1 MLLKVAKTLAM
12 VALAVILL
20 HCLPGVC
27 EEAFALPGTSG
38 VTSSDGCV
46 SGDSCC
52 ASNSFLRTASD
63 VSLGALDVEQS
74 APAIHASA
82 TQLTVSVVAD
92 SQEIYSPPP
101 DLTKLGKLTI

>member
-20 HCLPGVC
+20 HGLPGVC

-38 VTSSDGCV
+38 VTSSDGCLN
-46 SGDSCC
+46 GDSCC

-63 VSLGALDVEQS
+63 LSLGALDIQQS
-74 APAIHASA
+74 VPSTHAF
-82 TQLTVSVVAD
+82 TPQRTTSVVVD
-92 SQEIYSPPP
+92 SEETYSPSP